1 MKARTI
7 AVVLIIA
14 LAFGVGAVSADM
26 HTRNFRTH
34 LTGAEEA
41 TPVDTNAQGQA
52 IFKFNE
58 DLTELEFK
66 LIVANIENVT
76 AAHIHLGAPG
86 VPGGVVLPLFVGGGP
101 GNNVN
106 GILAEG
112 TLTAANLSGALAG
125 ATLERLRD
133 EILAGNAYVN
143 VHTTQNPP
151 GEIRGQL

>member
-1 MKARTI
+1 MKLRI
-7 AVVLIIA
+7 LMVLVIA
-14 LAFGVGAVSADM
+14 LALGVGAVSADG

-34 LTGAEEA
+34 LTGAEES

-58 DLTELEFK
+58 DLTEVQFK

-86 VPGGVVLPLFVGGGP
+86 VPGGVVLPLYGGGGA

-106 GILAEG
+106 GILAQG
-112 TLTAANLSGALAG
+112 TLTAANLSGVLAG
-125 ATLERLRD
+125 ATLADLVD